1 MNKCAQTGLI
11 VAFVSLLLTQCGLCS
26 SSIFVDWQQFAD
38 QRGDSELKAAI
49 TCLQYREPQLLY
61 RFSLRR
67 MAKAVL
73 SPTGKKDAKYIA
85 GQKRALKVLRMEDF
99 LEDDEVCRAFSH
111 LCKLPRKEQREMDKL
126 AQQTF
131 KAFITSEYRNKSG
144 ALGVLQKKALN
155 LPTDMKP
162 LYPVYRANAYACW
175 ANQKTIA
182 GALEM
187 YNLDMNTSVSKLDG
201 HMFNK
206 LKEHKYLRT
215 IPKDPGYG
223 SDSSCHYKLSPDGDI
238 YCTHHGFIIPPK
250 GTTAD
255 TTIREQLKLHGIKDK
270 KLLDQCADIP
280 VIPNK

>member
-1 MNKCAQTGLI
+1 MNKYSHAVFI
-11 VAFVSLLLTQCGLCS
+11 VAICSLLLAQFGECS

-38 QRGDSELKAAI
+38 QRGDSELKAAV

-67 MAKAVL
+67 MATAVL
-73 SPTGKKDAKYIA
+73 SPKNKKDAKYIE

-99 LEDDEVCRAFSH
+99 LKDEEVCRAYAY
-111 LCKLPRKEQREMDKL
+111 LCKLPRKDQLEMDRL
-126 AQQTF
+126 AQLTF
-131 KAFITSEYRNKSG
+131 KAFITSGYRNKSG
-144 ALGVLQKKALN
+144 AIGVLQKKALN

-187 YNLDMNTSVSKLDG
+187 YNLDMNTSVKKLDS
-201 HMFNK
+201 HMFSK

-215 IPKDPGYG
+215 IPQDPGYG
-223 SDSSCHYKLSPDGDI
+223 SDSSCHYKLTPQGDI

-270 KLLDQCADIP
+270 VLLDQCADIP